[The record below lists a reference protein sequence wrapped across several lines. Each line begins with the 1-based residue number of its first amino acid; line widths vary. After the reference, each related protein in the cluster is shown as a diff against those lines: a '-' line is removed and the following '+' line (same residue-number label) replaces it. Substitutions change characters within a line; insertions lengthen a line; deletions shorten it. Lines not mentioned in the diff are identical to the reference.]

1 MTMMKHT
8 LVAYAVILSVLAA
21 PALAQDI
28 NSGAQSTGQQN
39 TSPAPPPKTSTTAS
53 EATPQ
58 QPTQSTTPAANAAP
72 LARER
77 RAAPARAPQ
86 QDATDPAVKAVNAAF
101 NALIDAIRRADA
113 EAAMSVY
120 WKSPHLL
127 IFNYNGTTTTTWD
140 QVRAN
145 RASSYPKMGNIKL
158 DVRDVRV
165 QLLGRDAA
173 LVTCLWT
180 QSQTF
185 DGKPESSTGRLS
197 LVFRRIGTEWKIFH
211 THTSPDNPDTSRI
224 MPSERT
230 TTTTTTSTAPPSAT
244 TATPPPAKP

>member
-1 MTMMKHT
+1 MTIMKHT
-8 LVAYAVILSVLAA
+8 LVASAFILSMLLASA
-21 PALAQDI
+21 SAQDT
-28 NSGAQSTGQQN
+28 NSGAQPAGQQSD
-39 TSPAPPPKTSTTAS
+39 SPAPPPKTQAPAN

-58 QPTQSTTPAANAAP
+58 RPTQSTTPAANA
-72 LARER
+72 ARER

-86 QDATDPAVKAVNAAF
+86 QDATDPAVKAVNAVF
-101 NALIDAIRRADA
+101 NTLIDAIRRADA

-127 IFNYNGTTTTTWD
+127 VFNYNGTATTTWD

-145 RASSYPKMGNIKL
+145 RASSYPKMGNVKL

-165 QLLGRDAA
+165 QILGRDAA
-173 LVTCLWT
+173 LVTCLWS

-197 LVFRRIGTEWKIFH
+197 LVFRHVGTEWKIFH
-211 THTSPDNPDTSRI
+211 THTSPDNPDPSRV

-230 TTTTTTSTAPPSAT
+230 ATTTTTTSTSPTPAT
-244 TATPPPAKP
+244 TTPPPAKP

>member
-8 LVAYAVILSVLAA
+8 LVASAFILSMLAA
-21 PALAQDI
+21 PAPAQDT
-28 NSGAQSTGQQN
+28 SAGAQSAGPQN
-39 TSPAPPPKTSTTAS
+39 TSPAPPPKTQAPAS
-53 EATPQ
+53 ETTTPQ
-58 QPTQSTTPAANAAP
+58 PAQSTMPAANATP
-72 LARER
+72 PARER
-77 RAAPARAPQ
+77 RAATTRTPQ
-86 QDATDPAVKAVNAAF
+86 QDVSDPAVKAVNAAF
-101 NALIDAIRRADA
+101 NTLIDAIRRADA

-127 IFNYNGTTTTTWD
+127 IFNYNGTATASWD

-145 RASSYPKMGNIKL
+145 RASSYPKMGSVKL

-165 QLLGRDAA
+165 HLLGRDAA
-173 LVTCLWT
+173 FVTCLWT

-197 LVFRRIGTEWKIFH
+197 LVFRRVGTEWKIFH
-211 THTSPDNPDTSRI
+211 THTSPDNPDPSRV
-224 MPSERT
+224 MPSER